1 MFKERHLEKLA
12 LVSDA
17 HVNDIAPS
25 IDKMFVDLDGRL
37 WVRLYSLPGD
47 DDRRWEMWDT
57 GDASAPKSVVIM
69 RQSGEVLDAA
79 GELVIVKETDELD
92 VVRVVVRQL
101 TRS

>member
-1 MFKERHLEKLA
+1 MERLA
-12 LVSDA
+12 RVSDA
-17 HVNDIAPS
+17 HVNDMTPS

-37 WVRLYSLPGD
+37 WMRLYSLPHD
-47 DDRRWEMWDT
+47 NERRWEVWDT

-79 GELVIVKETDELD
+79 GELVIVKEIDELD
-92 VVRVVVRQL
+92 VVRVVVRKL